1 MRTLLLTNSYLAGNS
16 GGIYASRTHINLF
29 AEVSESMTLIYPINE
44 RNAAKYIFEEKI
56 NMVPVGDF
64 RSNLRKFI
72 DLCCGK
78 VHRFILDKGYF
89 DAEKYD
95 VVVFD
100 NSVVSSRLVKRFKKA
115 GIKTITIHHNY
126 QVEYL
131 LGDSPLLTLLPDLFW
146 TWVYER
152 QAVKYSD
159 LNITLTNQDIELLQ
173 KHYDKKAAYS
183 SLGVFEFNRKEPVEL
198 TTKERNHK
206 YVITGGLSFKQTERS
221 LMRWIRTY
229 YPVLKKEDPLAV
241 LTIAG
246 SNPSATLSSAIE
258 KSGIQ
263 LVASPPDMAPIL
275 QEADYYI
282 CPVDRGGGLKL
293 RNLDG
298 LKFGLPVLTHKV
310 SLRGYEKMAEAGFV
324 FSYDNPYS
332 FAEGIRNML
341 KLEVDR
347 RTIQKQYLNQYEFD
361 KGVCRLA
368 EILKQLS

>member
-1 MRTLLLTNSYLAGNS
+1 MRTLFVTNSYLDGNS

-29 AEVSESMTLIYPINE
+29 AEVSESLTLIYPIKE
-44 RNAAKYIFEEKI
+44 GNAAKYIFEKKI
-56 NMVPVGDF
+56 NMVPVGDS
-64 RSNLRKFI
+64 RNNLRKFI

-78 VHRFILDKGYF
+78 VHRFILGKEYF

-100 NSVVSSRLVKRFKKA
+100 NSVVSSGLVKRFKKT

-159 LNITLTNQDIELLQ
+159 LNITLTNQDVELLR
-173 KHYDKKAAYS
+173 KHYDKKATYAT
-183 SLGVFEFNRKEPVEL
+183 LGVFEFNREKPVEL
-198 TTKERNHK
+198 ITKEKTHR
-206 YVITGGLSFKQTERS
+206 YVITGGLSFKQTENS
-221 LMRWIRTY
+221 LIRWIGTY
-229 YPVLKKEDPLAV
+229 YPILKKEDPLAV

-246 SNPSATLSSAIE
+246 SNPSATLSSAIV
-258 KSGIQ
+258 KAGIQ
-263 LVASPPDMAPIL
+263 LVASPPDMGPIL

-298 LKFGLPVLTHKV
+298 LKYGLPVLTHKV
-310 SLRGYEKMAEAGFV
+310 SLRGYEKMSEKGFV
-324 FSYDNPYS
+324 FSYDTPNS
-332 FAEGIRNML
+332 FAVGIRKML
-341 KLEVDR
+341 MLEVDK
-347 RTIQKQYLNQYEFD
+347 RTIQKQYICQYEFN
-361 KGVCRLA
+361 KGVYRLS
-368 EILKQLS
+368 EILKEFL